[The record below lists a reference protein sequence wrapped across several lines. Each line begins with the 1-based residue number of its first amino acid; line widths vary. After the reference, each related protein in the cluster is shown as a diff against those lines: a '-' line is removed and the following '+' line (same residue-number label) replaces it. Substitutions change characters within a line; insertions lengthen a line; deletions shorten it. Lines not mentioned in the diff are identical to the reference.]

1 MAEALAVIIIILSI
15 TMIALVLI
23 QSKGADLGG
32 FLGGGGG
39 DGGVQRTRRGVDAVL
54 HRFTIGLAV
63 LFFVVVLV
71 AFFVWGA

>member
-1 MAEALAVIIIILSI
+1 MKEALAVIIIIISI
-15 TMIALVLI
+15 AMIALVLV

-39 DGGVQRTRRGVDAVL
+39 DGVQRTRRGVDAAM

-63 LFFVVVLV
+63 VFFVIVLIS
-71 AFFVWGA
+71 FFVWGA

>member
-1 MAEALAVIIIILSI
+1 MAQALAVIIIILSI
-15 TMIALVLI
+15 AMIALVLV

-39 DGGVQRTRRGVDAVL
+39 DGVQRTRRGVDAAL
-54 HRFTIGLAV
+54 HNFTIGLAV
-63 LFFVVVLV
+63 VFFIVVLI

>member
-1 MAEALAVIIIILSI
+1 MAEALAVIIIIISI
-15 TMIALVLI
+15 TLIVLVLV

-39 DGGVQRTRRGVDAVL
+39 DGVQRTRRGVDAAM

-63 LFFVVVLV
+63 LFFVIVLI